1 MNMRNRRRRHPFANH
16 LRRWERSESD
26 DHFDIALSTDR
37 TKECVSVGN
46 NATVLNSA
54 SAPWVSEHR
63 PAEFL
68 GQKQNCTRVV
78 DAASGDDEAARR
90 QCPGVCKRVAEI
102 DNGVLRVVERGQVGW
117 STNEWFV
124 EREIAVHRTRISAG
138 GRPPG
143 ASR

>member
-1 MNMRNRRRRHPFANH
+1 
-16 LRRWERSESD
+16 
-26 DHFDIALSTDR
+26 
-37 TKECVSVGN
+37 VGN

-90 QCPGVCKRVAEI
+90 Q
-102 DNGVLRVVERGQVGW
+102 
-117 STNEWFV
+117 
-124 EREIAVHRTRISAG
+124 SAG
-138 GRPPG
+138 VPTSGSSNGRLQCTGPGSAPAVAHQVRRASARHEKRFDVAGTG
-143 ASR
+143 ASTDSRTDDP